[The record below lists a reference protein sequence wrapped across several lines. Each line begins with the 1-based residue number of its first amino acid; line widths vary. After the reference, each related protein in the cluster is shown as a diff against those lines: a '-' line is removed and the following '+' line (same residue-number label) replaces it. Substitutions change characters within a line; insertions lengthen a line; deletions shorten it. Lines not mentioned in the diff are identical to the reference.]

1 MELWNEFR
9 SLVAFSRTD
18 KPGELDWGRLPV
30 LALLSG
36 TGKPAALEFCN
47 GAGGR
52 LPVLA
57 RLLGN
62 IGEGPA
68 SRRLLESIGLR
79 ALLVEAFMALSD
91 SILGGML
98 LGGGGGCEGG
108 RGACFLAT
116 LLDRRDSKRAS
127 NSLSVAVVL
136 ERSRFTGLGREE
148 GFKTA
153 GSSSLFFR
161 FFADGDDAMG
171 GPALIL
177 SGLSSEEEVVDSC
190 ETGVSASRTDSTGLG
205 SSLLF
210 LFSGGEDVTIST
222 SSANLTVESVR
233 LRVEGSGYKS

>member
-57 RLLGN
+57 RLLG
-62 IGEGPA
+62 IVGEGPA
-68 SRRLLESIGLR
+68 SRRPLESIATR
-79 ALLVEAFMALSD
+79 SLLPEMFMALSD

-108 RGACFLAT
+108 RGAFFFAT

-127 NSLSVAVVL
+127 KSLSVAVVL
-136 ERSRFTGLGREE
+136 ERSRFTGLGREKVV
-148 GFKTA
+148 KTS
-153 GSSSLFFR
+153 GSSSLFFKA
-161 FFADGDDAMG
+161 FADGEDATG
-171 GPALIL
+171 GAAFIL
-177 SGLSSEEEVVDSC
+177 SGLSSEDEVVDSC
-190 ETGVSASRTDSTGLG
+190 ETVVSASC
-205 SSLLF
+205 
-210 LFSGGEDVTIST
+210 TI
-222 SSANLTVESVR
+222 ASV
-233 LRVEGSGYKS
+233 L